1 MSDAVHERSSP
12 ERIAIRAS
20 EIYEDLGA
28 EIKRDNTG
36 KFMVV
41 DVKTKHYFISEFS
54 DEAFRLA
61 REGSPHGIFHLIRIG
76 ARSAFKVSFSTG
88 HDANGSWPL

>member
-41 DVKTKHYFISEFS
+41 DVKTKH
-54 DEAFRLA
+54 
-61 REGSPHGIFHLIRIG
+61 
-76 ARSAFKVSFSTG
+76 
-88 HDANGSWPL
+88 